1 MYVYLYV
8 RKGERKRERESPVS
22 LDYIPRRKR
31 FGVLRSRRRMFPKST
46 DMYGNVER
54 RDICRQ
60 DILRV
65 SRFQRMATEIMTFQ
79 ENKIEKVGN
88 LRLRQ
93 KYEFTIKK
101 NAWK

>member
-1 MYVYLYV
+1 
-8 RKGERKRERESPVS
+8 
-22 LDYIPRRKR
+22 
-31 FGVLRSRRRMFPKST
+31 MFPKST

-101 NAWK
+101 KTYGNSKEFEHLQDGYSRASAI